1 MLQKFSYTCQ
11 RQSVALYNA
20 EFFMARNWW
29 FPSRHV
35 KHVCSI
41 QTVKVDSGLQL
52 SISAKTM
59 GILQAI
65 QASITVRKKFPSLF
79 PTAMLVKM
87 SIRVVALAFVLCDL
101 YYRSLCTQIFPSH
114 LKDEWKKEELPVFGI
129 ISWVGLSFSRFFSLP
144 PFFQWSRPGPD
155 HS

>member
-11 RQSVALYNA
+11 WHSVALFNT

-35 KHVCSI
+35 KQKCCI
-41 QTVKVDSGLQL
+41 PTATVDSSLQL
-52 SISAKTM
+52 SISAKTV
-59 GILQAI
+59 GIRQAI
-65 QASITVRKKFPSLF
+65 SSFHHSTKNFPSLF

-87 SIRVVALAFVLCDL
+87 SIRVVALAFVLCVL
-101 YYRSLCTQIFPSH
+101 YYRNLCTQIFPSH

-129 ISWVGLSFSRFFSLP
+129 ISWGGLSFSRLFRLP
-144 PFFQWSRPGPD
+144 PFFL
-155 HS
+155 